1 MKQELLSDALNDLN
15 EDLIAETDKLRQR
28 TNFGKKRLIRWGAA
42 AACLC
47 VVLLGVWAALRTDAS
62 GSPVLTWNSGF
73 KAEDYF
79 MYNESDQGSALS
91 SGNMDSQFERPYAE
105 SRVFSDLRG
114 DLEAEGIIP
123 VVETHPLFNCSAHY
137 NEDGSLYSLE
147 LRWHL
152 RGDGYSD
159 LAIIAGYQEVPQIT
173 DCICIEIDE
182 NGNILEPS
190 VTVTERDG
198 VQIVAEGRLDR
209 NKTITF
215 QNDTGWYQIQGS
227 WNDSYASM
235 VTLLDWLWEH
245 PIDFDRFPMDAGD
258 RYDYVYENGELADIP
273 EVFAVHTPGFAAL
286 GYETEAQWLT
296 LKNDEPVYFESSYC
310 SASVPSL
317 SWSVNAEPEYYDRER
332 VVGELGELT
341 YELVAEV
348 RSQGQSIYFAW
359 DGYVVAVYISDV
371 GTAGDLWQI
380 IKSVQG

>member
-1 MKQELLSDALNDLN
+1 MKQELLSDALNDLD

-28 TNFGKKRLIRWGAA
+28 TKSGKKGLIRWGAV

-47 VVLLGVWAALRTDAS
+47 VVLLGAWAVLITNTSRN
-62 GSPVLTWNSGF
+62 PVLTWNSGF
-73 KAEDYF
+73 EAEDYF
-79 MYNESDQGSALS
+79 KYNKSDPGSASS
-91 SGNMDSQFERPYAE
+91 SGNMDIELPYAE

-114 DLEAEGIIP
+114 DLEAEGVIP
-123 VVETHPLFNCSAHY
+123 VVGTHPLFDCSAHY

-147 LRWHL
+147 LRWHQ
-152 RGDGYSD
+152 RGDSYSD
-159 LAIIAGYQEVPQIT
+159 FAIIAGYQEVPQIT
-173 DCICIEIDE
+173 DCVCIEIDE

-198 VQIVAEGRLDR
+198 VQIVAEGRL
-209 NKTITF
+209 NQSKTLTF
-215 QNDTGWYQIQGS
+215 QNDTGWYQIKGS
-227 WNDSYASM
+227 WNDSYESM

-258 RYDYVYENGELADIP
+258 RYDHLYENGELADIP
-273 EVFAVHTPGFAAL
+273 AVFTAHTPDFAAL

-296 LKNDEPVYFESSYC
+296 LKNDEAIYFEGSYC
-310 SASVPSL
+310 STSVPSL

-341 YELVAEV
+341 YELVAEF
-348 RSQGQSIYFAW
+348 RAQGQSIYFAW
-359 DGYVVAVYISDV
+359 DGYVIAVYISDV
-371 GTAGDLWQI
+371 GTAEDMWQI